1 MNKVFKTLEFD
12 KIKEQIL
19 KYNQNELS
27 KKRVLKFKTNPAF
40 FYHIFQVQ

>member
-19 KYNQNELS
+19 KYNQNEV
-27 KKRVLKFKTNPAF
+27 KKE
-40 FYHIFQVQ
+40 Y